1 MDRHE
6 WGEIVGDRGMIQD
19 DLLWALFQAERSVQ
33 TMKREKENF
42 TPEHPAGCPID
53 REVLRINEHRI
64 IHAKV
69 ALAALWTYFFRDA
82 E

>member
-1 MDRHE
+1 MDRAE

-33 TMKREKENF
+33 TMKREEKVFTSEN
-42 TPEHPAGCPID
+42 PAGRPID
-53 REVLRINEHRI
+53 KKVLHINEHRI

-69 ALAALWTYFFRDA
+69 ALAALWTYFYA